1 MGCVPDQGT
10 AGLAGEKQEVTPLFL
25 LPVSRGEGGPIGPD
39 EGQRQHLKVRAAP
52 HLPAGIFSPLN
63 GEKDAA
69 ATPALNSQREH
80 RMTYAVS
87 EIRSAVRPCKKRL
100 SKAAIEPWL
109 YLSPAIVLLVVV
121 LLVPLI
127 IGISYSFRKFSAFK
141 SQYVGLAQY
150 QAMLSDQ
157 VLGQALINTLWWTVA
172 SLFFQFFLG
181 LGLALLLDKP
191 FYGRKVVQAVVFLPW
206 AVPSFL
212 SGLTWAW
219 LFNPIIG
226 PLPHWLFALG
236 LKAEP
241 TNVLSDPAT
250 AMWGPI
256 VANIWFG
263 IPFFAITLLAALKSI
278 PSELHEAAAID
289 GASPWQRF
297 TKVTLP
303 FLAPTIVITVMLR
316 TIWIATFA
324 DLIFVMTEG
333 GPAGSTSTV
342 PVYIYVSA
350 FKSLDKGYA
359 SAVAVLLLVLLIAY
373 AIGLIA
379 IRRTLVRH
387 V

>member
-1 MGCVPDQGT
+1 MTVI
-10 AGLAGEKQEVTPLFL
+10 AAN
-25 LPVSRGEGGPIGPD
+25 
-39 EGQRQHLKVRAAP
+39 AAP
-52 HLPAGIFSPLN
+52 
-63 GEKDAA
+63 
-69 ATPALNSQREH
+69 R
-80 RMTYAVS
+80 R
-87 EIRSAVRPCKKRL
+87 KRL
-100 SKAAIEPWL
+100 AFAAFEPWL
-109 YLSPAIVLLVVV
+109 YLSPAIVLLVTV

-127 IGISYSFRKFSAFK
+127 IGIGYSFRKFSAFK
-141 SQYVGLAQY
+141 SEYVGFGQY
-150 QAMLSDQ
+150 EAMLSDP
-157 VLGQALINTLWWTVA
+157 VLAQALVNTLWWTAA

-191 FYGRKVVQAVVFLPW
+191 FYGRKIVQAVVFLPW

-226 PLPHWLFALG
+226 PLPHWLYALG

-241 TNVLSDPAT
+241 TNPLSDPAT

-256 VANIWFG
+256 VANVWFG

-303 FLAPTIVITVMLR
+303 FLAPTIAITVMLR

-324 DLIFVMTEG
+324 DLIYVMTAG

-342 PVYIYVSA
+342 PVYIYISA

-359 SAVAVLLLVLLIAY
+359 SAVAVLLLALLILY

-379 IRRTLVRH
+379 MRRSLVRH
-387 V
+387 G

>member
-1 MGCVPDQGT
+1 
-10 AGLAGEKQEVTPLFL
+10 
-25 LPVSRGEGGPIGPD
+25 
-39 EGQRQHLKVRAAP
+39 
-52 HLPAGIFSPLN
+52 
-63 GEKDAA
+63 
-69 ATPALNSQREH
+69 
-80 RMTYAVS
+80 
-87 EIRSAVRPCKKRL
+87 
-100 SKAAIEPWL
+100 
-109 YLSPAIVLLVVV
+109 
-121 LLVPLI
+121 
-127 IGISYSFRKFSAFK
+127 
-141 SQYVGLAQY
+141 
-150 QAMLSDQ
+150 
-157 VLGQALINTLWWTVA
+157 
-172 SLFFQFFLG
+172 
-181 LGLALLLDKP
+181 
-191 FYGRKVVQAVVFLPW
+191 
-206 AVPSFL
+206 
-212 SGLTWAW
+212 
-219 LFNPIIG
+219 
-226 PLPHWLFALG
+226 
-236 LKAEP
+236 
-241 TNVLSDPAT
+241 
-250 AMWGPI
+250 MWGPI

-263 IPFFAITLLAALKSI
+263 VPFFAITLLAALKSI